1 MALIRISQW
10 PEPVEAG
17 RLRILEAA
25 LDAGVPYPHGCG
37 SGECGGCKTRLL
49 SGHVTLDRYSPDALS
64 EAERADGLIL
74 ACRARLASDV
84 HVRWLSAAAP
94 LPMVKFNAR
103 VATLQAAAHDV
114 VVVSLAL
121 PPGASFAFRPGQFAK
136 LRMGSLPARSYSM
149 ANQPGEPQL
158 EFHVRVVEG
167 GLVSSY
173 VAQHLEV
180 GDTVEVRGP
189 FGDAFW
195 EDDATARQSPLLL
208 LAGGTGLAPILSVL
222 DAALGDGFPA
232 EQIHVYHGVRS
243 ERDLYAAKQLAAR
256 IRERGFRFVPVFSQ
270 GAGPHGRGG
279 LLHEA
284 VAQDFADLAA
294 ARVHV
299 AGPPAMVDAVK
310 ALAQQRGVA
319 AERIRAD
326 AFVTAEPAK
335 KTLWE
340 RITGWG
346 DL

>member
-49 SGHVTLDRYSPDALS
+49 SGHVTLDRYSPDALTD
-64 EAERADGLIL
+64 AERADGLIL
-74 ACRARLASDV
+74 ACRARLASDIE
-84 HVRWLSAAAP
+84 VRWLSATAP
-94 LPMVKFNAR
+94 LPMVKLGAR
-103 VATLQAAAHDV
+103 VAGLQAVAHDV

-121 PPGASFAFRPGQFAK
+121 PDGASFTFRPGQFAK

-149 ANQPGEPQL
+149 ANQPGDKQL
-158 EFHVRVVEG
+158 EFHVRVVDG

-173 VAQHLEV
+173 VAQHLRV
-180 GDTVEVRGP
+180 GDPVEVRGP
-189 FGDAFW
+189 FGDAYW
-195 EDDATARQSPLLL
+195 EDDGTAKHGPLLL

-243 ERDLYAAKQLAAR
+243 ERDLYAGQQLAAR
-256 IRERGFRFVPVFSQ
+256 VRERGFRFVPVFSDTPSVR
-270 GAGPHGRGG
+270 ARSG
-279 LLHEA
+279 LLHEV
-284 VAQDFADLAA
+284 VAEDFADLAA

-299 AGPPAMVDAVK
+299 AGPPPMVDAVK
-310 ALAQQRGVA
+310 ALARQRGVSA
-319 AERIRAD
+319 DRIRAD
-326 AFVTAEPAK
+326 AFVTTEPAK